1 MIASYLQCAHQEEDL
16 EPFVWSSNYHP
27 QPSLG
32 SADSDCA
39 GDTKNFLL
47 FSKSEEL
54 SADSSLHSGI
64 VSPCLIR

>member
-39 GDTKNFLL
+39 GDTKNF
-47 FSKSEEL
+47 
-54 SADSSLHSGI
+54 
-64 VSPCLIR
+64 